1 MGACFYLGS
10 RKTPARNTGS
20 INLII
25 HYLEPKLGQI
35 LLIDETSTNG
45 LFNLVSFSADE
56 VVTII
61 CVDEA
66 I

>member
-1 MGACFYLGS
+1 MGDSYC
-10 RKTPARNTGS
+10 S

-45 LFNLVSFSADE
+45 LFNLVSFSADG

-66 I
+66 F